1 MKDTAISYAQKGWA
15 VFPLIPNS
23 KKPLTTHGLKDAS
36 KDIRQIEEWWTKW
49 PDANIGIATGAI
61 SGIDVVDVDVKNGAK
76 GLETLKKL
84 FLAPTLTVKTPSGGF
99 HFYYKHTPGLKNR
112 TNFLPGIDF
121 KTDGGYVVGA
131 GSKIGETGYESSYN

>member
-76 GLETLKKL
+76 GLETLKNH
-84 FLAPTLTVKTPSGGF
+84 PF
-99 HFYYKHTPGLKNR
+99 H
-112 TNFLPGIDF
+112 
-121 KTDGGYVVGA
+121 
-131 GSKIGETGYESSYN
+131 